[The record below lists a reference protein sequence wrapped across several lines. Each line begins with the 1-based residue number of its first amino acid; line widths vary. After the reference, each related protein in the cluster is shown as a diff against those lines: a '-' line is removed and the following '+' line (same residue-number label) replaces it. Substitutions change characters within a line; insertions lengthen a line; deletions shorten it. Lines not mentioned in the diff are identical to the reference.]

1 VRSRAAF
8 ARRASAPA
16 VSLAGVAA
24 FVALT
29 AIASAQG
36 GGKPATGNPT
46 PGTAQPDPPN
56 LADRVTFVGC
66 LQTVTRRADAP
77 ASADSNA
84 PSNARFELTR
94 AERVDRVPAGTGGS
108 PATASVSSKTFR
120 LEGIDSQFSPF
131 VGAKV
136 EVSGGINVKSPGAPT
151 LIVEFI
157 QKLAAKC

>member
-1 VRSRAAF
+1 MR
-8 ARRASAPA
+8 
-16 VSLAGVAA
+16 SLAVVAA
-24 FVALT
+24 VVALT
-29 AIASAQG
+29 AVAFAQG

-46 PGTAQPDPPN
+46 PGTPQPDPPN
-56 LADRVTFVGC
+56 LADRVTFAGC
-66 LQTVTRRADAP
+66 LHTVSRGAEASSA

-94 AERVDRVPAGTGGS
+94 AERVNRVPAGTGGS
-108 PATASVSSKTFR
+108 PATANVSSKTFR

-136 EVSGGINVKSPGAPT
+136 EVSGEINVKSPGAPT

>member
-1 VRSRAAF
+1 M
-8 ARRASAPA
+8 
-16 VSLAGVAA
+16 
-24 FVALT
+24 VALA

-36 GGKPATGNPT
+36 GGKPTTGNPT

-56 LADRVTFVGC
+56 LADRVTFAGC
-66 LQTVTRRADAP
+66 LQPVARSAPTADP
-77 ASADSNA
+77 NT
-84 PSNARFELTR
+84 PSHSRFELTR

-108 PATASVSSKTFR
+108 PAAASVSSKTFR

-136 EVSGGINVKSPGAPT
+136 EVSGEVSVKSPGAPT